1 MRILEGDYAVD
12 RTSGFDG
19 DSDVK
24 RVTKILDEI
33 NTPEIV
39 YWANSLGFKHL
50 SYAKELRKYADLGT
64 LVHSEIEDILTHV
77 NSPFYFLKY
86 ETPGAYAF
94 YTWLA
99 FKRAQGIHLKTLE
112 IEKSIVGK
120 YFCGTMDAIMKLNDE
135 VYLIDFKTSNV
146 IGYKYYMQLAAY
158 RYLLYSQKNINVEG
172 CIILQFDKQNPRYR
186 EFNLTFSNPYDY
198 EFIENCHRAFF
209 GLVYTYYNIKLCQSQ
224 FGKMF

>member
-19 DSDVK
+19 DSDIK

-39 YWANSLGFKHL
+39 YWANSLGFRHL

-99 FKRAQGIHLKTLE
+99 FKRAQGIHLKTLD
-112 IEKSIVGK
+112 IEKSIIGK

-146 IGYKYYMQLAAY
+146 IGYKYYMQLCAY
-158 RYLLYSQKNINVEG
+158 RYLLKLSGYPYEIDKLM
-172 CIILQFDKQNPRYR
+172 ILQVDKYDPDKFKEYIIDCKL
-186 EFNLTFSNPYDY
+186 EADKVDFLTN
-198 EFIENCHRAFF
+198 AFLE
-209 GLVYTYYNIKLCQSQ
+209 LVLLSYQLDEIRGYK
-224 FGKMF
+224 F